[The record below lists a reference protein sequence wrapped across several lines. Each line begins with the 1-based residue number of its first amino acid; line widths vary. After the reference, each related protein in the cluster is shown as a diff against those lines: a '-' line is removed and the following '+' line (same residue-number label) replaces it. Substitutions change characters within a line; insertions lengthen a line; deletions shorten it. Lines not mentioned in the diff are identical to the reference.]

1 MGQQRRIVA
10 LLVFLMGVT
19 TFSQANANKPSVV
32 FHTSEH
38 RWDWAGTA
46 VRDIFSPYTVES
58 IHIKSHARSEVERQ
72 EIEKTLL
79 GLIRSDNKF
88 AGGLS
93 LTFIG
98 TDLEAIV
105 LTKEGKIF
113 IVRRVSSGIYN
124 ITSEEKSGYVIF
136 IDQDRKK
143 S

>member
-1 MGQQRRIVA
+1 MRQQSRIVT
-10 LLVFLMGVT
+10 LLVFLIGVT
-19 TFSQANANKPSVV
+19 TFSQSNANKPSVV

-38 RWDWAGTA
+38 RWDWAETA
-46 VRDIFSPYTVES
+46 VKDIFSPYTIES
-58 IHIKSHARSEVERQ
+58 IHIKTHVRSEVERQ
-72 EIEKTLL
+72 QIAKTLL

-93 LTFIG
+93 LTFMG
-98 TDLEAIV
+98 TELEAIV

-124 ITSEEKSGYVIF
+124 ITSEEQSGYVIF